1 MSFWSGLKSDN
12 PRAAKDRLTREAAE
26 ALAAEALGFIAA
38 DDERLTRYLALSGI
52 EIGSLQAAASQQ
64 DFLACVMAYVLEDEQ
79 LIVAFAQARSVPP
92 QTVVA
97 AARALGVTP
106 WERGTA

>member
-1 MSFWSGLKSDN
+1 MSSWSGLKN
-12 PRAAKDRLTREAAE
+12 ATARAARDRVTREAAE

-38 DDERLTRYLALSGI
+38 DDKRLTRYIALSGI
-52 EIGSLQAAASQQ
+52 EINSLHAAALQP
-64 DFLACVMAYVLEDEQ
+64 DFLASVMAYVLEDEQ

-92 QTVVA
+92 ETVVA
-97 AARALGVTP
+97 AARSLGVMP